1 MENNNKSL
9 ESKANENRWQKF
21 GKRALKGVKHE
32 SKLLP
37 FEVASAVLGYKG
49 GEYAGKVAST
59 ARSYIDGG
67 NWEANSFIQN
77 IQNLG
82 DFFVGDAVWVGGGLF
97 QNIAQGMQDLQYG
110 IIGGMVGGTAG
121 VLLSI
126 YPGRKIGRYVK
137 NRFLSGNNQE
147 TIN

>member
-49 GEYAGKVAST
+49 GEYAGKVVST

-82 DFFVGDAVWVGGGLF
+82 GILTSKVHIVNMGSW
-97 QNIAQGMQDLQYG
+97 IANLNQAIQDLEYERMGG
-110 IIGGMVGGTAG
+110 IAGTLVG
-121 VLLSI
+121 I
-126 YPGRKIGRYVK
+126 YSGRKIGKYVNSKFFSEK
-137 NRFLSGNNQE
+137 NE
-147 TIN
+147 